1 MSAVNG
7 AGEDKIMSS
16 YKELHKRAERLGL
29 SLWQNGG
36 YYYLSG
42 FIRGKH
48 RQGSFDTLRSVEAQL
63 SDEARY
69 QKAMRM

>member
-1 MSAVNG
+1 
-7 AGEDKIMSS
+7 MSS
-16 YKELHKRAERLGL
+16 YSDLQKRAERLGL
-29 SLWQNGG
+29 NLWMNGG

-48 RQGSFDTLRSVEAQL
+48 RQGSFDTLKEVEAQL

-69 QKAMRM
+69 QKSLNR